1 MGKVKFNAVKFIS
14 EHFLG
19 FKEAMIGVLLCYFLL
34 IFPRIATPLLSQ
46 VFLDNILSG
55 KNTEWVN
62 SFFLMVLIV
71 LIFEVLIRFVET
83 STWKKRMRMTINAST
98 ELLWHTLH
106 LPMNYFHDH
115 YAGGVASEMASPAT
129 ITTLMLGKMVQ
140 IISETIL
147 IAVYLLFMIKYSVVL
162 SLFSIAHI
170 LFSIYVLRKVNSKR
184 VYLNQEMEDESANL
198 HGFTSASICNIEAI
212 KGSGAEYGFFQRWAN
227 QFAITQ
233 NASIKCTTQN
243 IYLSAVPAILEAVAS
258 VLVLGLGVYYII
270 DGQLT
275 VGMLLAF
282 QGFMG
287 GCLAAMNKLSEKFNI
302 WANIKARCRIMN
314 SNLSIPSEIS
324 EDFEDKRDIGG
335 GKLKGFVE
343 LKNVTFGYDR
353 SLGPLIKNF
362 SLKLEPGK
370 SIAFVGPSGSG
381 KSTLAKLISG
391 LYSPWEGEILFD
403 GKPLD
408 DINKRV
414 FNNSVAVIDQNI
426 VLFDGTVSDNVKLWD
441 ESIEDF
447 AMIFACHDAQ
457 IHEEIA
463 SRSNAYDS
471 VVENGGKNF
480 SGGQRQRLEI
490 ASALAKEPVVVV
502 MDEGTS
508 ALDAVTE
515 EKVMTA
521 IKFMGASLIMIAHR
535 LSTIRDC
542 DEIVVLDHGT
552 VVERGTHDELI
563 EKKGFYSRLVETN

>member
-233 NASIKCTTQN
+233 NASIKCTIQN

-287 GCLAAMNKLSEKFNI
+287 GCLASMNKLSEKFNI

>member
-55 KNTEWVN
+55 KNSEWVN

-71 LIFEVLIRFVET
+71 LIFEISIRAIET

-115 YAGGVASEMASPAT
+115 YAGGVASEMASPTT
-129 ITTLMLGKMVQ
+129 ITSLMLGKMVQ
-140 IISETIL
+140 IVSETIL
-147 IAVYLLFMIKYSVVL
+147 IVVYLLFMIRYSIVL
-162 SLFSIAHI
+162 SLFAIAHI
-170 LFSIYVLRKVNSKR
+170 LLSIYVLRKVNGKR
-184 VYLNQEMEDESANL
+184 VHLNQEMEDESANL

-243 IYLSAVPAILEAVAS
+243 IYLSAVPAILQAVAS

-275 VGMLLAF
+275 VGMLMAF

-287 GCLAAMNKLSEKFNI
+287 GCLVSMNKLSEKFKV
-302 WANIKARCRIMN
+302 WANVKARCRIMYN
-314 SNLSIPSEIS
+314 NLSIPAEVS
-324 EDFEDKRDIGG
+324 EDFEDTRAIEG

-353 SLGPLIKNF
+353 SLGPLIKDF

-391 LYSPWEGEILFD
+391 LYSPWEGEVLFD

>member
-1 MGKVKFNAVKFIS
+1 MGRVKFNAVKFIS

-55 KNTEWVN
+55 KNSEWVN
-62 SFFLMVLIV
+62 SFFLMVIIV
-71 LIFEVLIRFVET
+71 LIFEILIRAIET

-106 LPMNYFHDH
+106 LPMNYFHGH
-115 YAGGVASEMASPAT
+115 YAGGVASEMASPTT

-140 IISETIL
+140 IVSETIL
-147 IAVYLLFMIKYSVVL
+147 IVVYVLFMIRYSVVL
-162 SLFSIAHI
+162 SLFAIAHI
-170 LFSIYVLRKVNSKR
+170 LLSIYVLRKVNGKR
-184 VYLNQEMEDESANL
+184 VHLNQEMEDESSNL

-227 QFAITQ
+227 QFAIAQ

-243 IYLSAVPAILEAVAS
+243 IYLSAVPAILQAIAS
-258 VLVLGLGVYYII
+258 VFVLGLGVYYII

-275 VGMLLAF
+275 VGMLMAF

-287 GCLAAMNKLSEKFNI
+287 GCLVSMNKLSEKFKV
-302 WANIKARCRIMN
+302 WANVKARCRIMHN
-314 SNLSIPSEIS
+314 NLSIPAEVS
-324 EDFEDKRDIGG
+324 EDFEDARAIEG

-353 SLGPLIKNF
+353 SQGPLIKNF

-391 LYSPWEGEILFD
+391 LYSPWEGEVLFD
-403 GKPLD
+403 DKPLEK
-408 DINKRV
+408 INKRV

-471 VVENGGKNF
+471 IVENGGKNF

-542 DEIVVLDHGT
+542 DEIIVLDHGV
-552 VVERGTHDELI
+552 VVERGNHDELI

>member
-19 FKEAMIGVLLCYFLL
+19 FKEAMIGVLFCYFLL

-46 VFLDNILSG
+46 IFLDNILSG
-55 KNTEWVN
+55 KNTEWVS
-62 SFFLMVLIV
+62 SFFLMVVIV
-71 LIFEVLIRFVET
+71 LIFEILIRAIET

-115 YAGGVASEMASPAT
+115 YAGGVASEMSSPTT

-140 IISETIL
+140 IVSETIL
-147 IAVYLLFMIKYSVVL
+147 IVVYLLFMIRYNIVL
-162 SLFSIAHI
+162 SLFAIAHI
-170 LFSIYVLRKVNSKR
+170 LLSIYVLRKVNGKR
-184 VYLNQEMEDESANL
+184 VHLNQEMEDEVANL

-243 IYLSAVPAILEAVAS
+243 IYLSAVPAVLQAFAS

-270 DGQLT
+270 EGQLT
-275 VGMLLAF
+275 VGMLMAF

-287 GCLAAMNKLSEKFNI
+287 GCMVSMNKLSEKFKV
-302 WANIKARCRIMN
+302 WANVKARCRIMYN
-314 SNLSIPSEIS
+314 NLSIPNEIS
-324 EDFEDKRDIGG
+324 EDFEDKRAIEG

-343 LKNVTFGYDR
+343 LRNVTFGYDR

-362 SLKLEPGK
+362 NLKLEPGK

-391 LYSPWEGEILFD
+391 LYSPWEGEVLFD
-403 GKPLD
+403 GKSLD
-408 DINKRV
+408 EINKRV
-414 FNNSVAVIDQNI
+414 FNNSIAVIDQNI

-471 VVENGGKNF
+471 IVENGGKNF

-521 IKFMGASLIMIAHR
+521 IKYMGASLIMIAHR

-542 DEIVVLDHGT
+542 DEIIVLDNGE
-552 VVERGTHDELI
+552 VVERGNHDELMK
-563 EKKGFYSRLVETN
+563 KKGFYSRLVETN